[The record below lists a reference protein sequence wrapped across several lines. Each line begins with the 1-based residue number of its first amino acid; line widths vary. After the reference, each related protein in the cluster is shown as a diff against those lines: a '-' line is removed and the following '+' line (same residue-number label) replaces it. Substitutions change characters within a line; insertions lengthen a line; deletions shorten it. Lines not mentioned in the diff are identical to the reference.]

1 MTVNDEIIF
10 EQYFPSINLT
20 TKERN
25 FIINVLLNSKEIEDS
40 AVSINDKSDC
50 SYYLNFLRLNRDG
63 NRVVFDG
70 IITNASENRMIN
82 GTILKIANKLA
93 IFFNVYRCS
102 DVVEEDDK
110 EYSFSVQFDFKSDKV
125 IRKTR
130 YLDGRYFEAEVETD
144 LFDETEVEEFIQ
156 NKTEQL
162 KLQR

>member
-1 MTVNDEIIF
+1 
-10 EQYFPSINLT
+10 
-20 TKERN
+20 
-25 FIINVLLNSKEIEDS
+25 
-40 AVSINDKSDC
+40 
-50 SYYLNFLRLNRDG
+50 
-63 NRVVFDG
+63 
-70 IITNASENRMIN
+70 MIN
-82 GTILKIANKLA
+82 GTILKLANKLA

-110 EYSFSVQFDFKSDKV
+110 EYSVSEQFDFKSDKV